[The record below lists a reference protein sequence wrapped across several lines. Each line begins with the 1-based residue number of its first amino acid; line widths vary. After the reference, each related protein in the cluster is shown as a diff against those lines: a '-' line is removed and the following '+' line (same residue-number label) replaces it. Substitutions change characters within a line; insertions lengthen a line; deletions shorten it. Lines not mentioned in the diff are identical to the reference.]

1 LDGCLAECLLHT
13 WTEDSHHHLFERTKE
28 SPVVPAQDVVRR
40 IPKCLQAFLFFLL
53 GGGIALPWQ
62 QHPGH
67 LIFQVRDATSILL
80 EGQQTLLL
88 ELVHDIL
95 ELLPLFRR
103 EVLNVD
109 IHNIHDVR
117 HLDFSAVVPLGV
129 PKSVLTQNV
138 HLAPNTQQAEQAVFT
153 RAKNHKTCQ
162 SIFLKKL
169 TKDNVVK
176 HQSLELAGWYQTVPY
191 LRLQSQMG

>member
-1 LDGCLAECLLHT
+1 LDGCLAECLLHA
-13 WTEDSHHHLFERTKE
+13 WAEDSYHHLLECTKE
-28 SPVVPAQDVVRR
+28 CFVVPAQDVVRG
-40 IPKCLQAFLFFLL
+40 IPECFQAFLPFLL
-53 GGGIALPWQ
+53 GGGVALPWQ

-67 LIFQVRDATSILL
+67 LILQVQDATSVLL

-88 ELVHDIL
+88 ELVHGVL

-109 IHNIHDVR
+109 IHDIRDVR

-138 HLAPNTQQAEQAVFT
+138 HLAPNTQQAEQAGFT

-162 SIFLKKL
+162 SIFPE
-169 TKDNVVK
+169 N
-176 HQSLELAGWYQTVPY
+176 
-191 LRLQSQMG
+191 